1 MSSLI
6 LNSPAKI
13 NLFLAITERRPDG
26 FHNLVS
32 VVSTLAWGDT
42 LNVEP
47 AAEFSLTCS
56 DAALPSD
63 SSNLILKAA
72 HAFRKATGYAGGA
85 AFHLEKRI
93 PVGAGLGGGSS
104 NAAAAL
110 RALNELAGG
119 LLDDEALS
127 RLAAEVGS
135 DCPLFLRGGSVV
147 LRGRGEHVSPLSV
160 EAGDRIRGRAILVF
174 KPAFGISTLWA
185 FGKLAAGAPGSYLP
199 TDVAERTLVRWEAS
213 NSQVGDLLFN
223 NMEASAFAKF
233 PALPALLERLSKKF
247 GLRARMSGSGSACY
261 ALLDEDFEIPPIKNE
276 IYDAWGKSAFV
287 VQTRFE

>member
-1 MSSLI
+1 MSSLV
-6 LNSPAKI
+6 LHSPAKI
-13 NLFLAITERRPDG
+13 NLFLAITERRSDG
-26 FHNLVS
+26 FHNLLS
-32 VVSTLAWGDT
+32 VVSTVAWGDT

-56 DAALPSD
+56 DPTLPLD
-63 SSNLILKAA
+63 GSNLILKAA
-72 HAFRKATGYAGGA
+72 QAFRKTTGFAGGA

-104 NAAAAL
+104 NAAAAM

-119 LLDDEALS
+119 LLEPEALS
-127 RLAAEVGS
+127 QLAAEVGS

-160 EAGDRIRGRAILVF
+160 KAGDRIRGRPILVF
-174 KPAFGISTLWA
+174 KPGFGISTPWA
-185 FGKLAAGAPGSYLP
+185 YGKLAAAAPASYLP
-199 TDVAERTLVRWEAS
+199 PGLAEQKLAQWVERTAPLE
-213 NSQVGDLLFN
+213 DLLFN
-223 NMEASAFAKF
+223 NMEAPAFDKF

-261 ALLDEDFEIPPIKNE
+261 ALLDPGSEILPIRNA

-287 VQTRFE
+287 VQTRLE